1 MNSGFRILEH
11 PSDLG
16 IEAWGPD
23 LAEMFRQSALALT
36 SVIVDPTSL
45 DAVEQRVLNIQGSD
59 TENLLVRWLSE
70 ILYLYD
76 GEDFLLA
83 EVGIQNLD
91 AYSIRAVLLGERV
104 NATRH
109 RFRTDVKAV
118 TYHQLKV
125 VAEPG
130 NWLAT
135 VFLDI

>member
-1 MNSGFRILEH
+1 MNNGFRILEH

-23 LAEMFRQSALALT
+23 LAEMLRQSALALT
-36 SVIVDPTSL
+36 SVIVDPASV
-45 DAVEQRVLNIQGSD
+45 DAVEQRALNIQGSD

-83 EVGIQNLD
+83 DVGIQN
-91 AYSIRAVLLGERV
+91 AEGPSINAILIGERV
-104 NATRH
+104 NTAKH

-125 VAEPG
+125 VAVAG
-130 NWLAT
+130 NWFAT